1 MGKIKNKLVI
11 NRLLS
16 GISGKCNFKYRVKK
30 NMIIIKGIEIVDN
43 LRYKWF
49 RFMVRERIKFLVFF
63 FSCGCVKYWKE

>member
-1 MGKIKNKLVI
+1 MGEDKKKLVI

-16 GISGKCNFKYRVKK
+16 GISGKCIFKYRVEK

-49 RFMVRERIKFLVFF
+49 RFMVRERIEFLVFF